1 MRRFVAALT
10 SLVLI
15 LNQSAAPAWVWG
27 RTGHRVIAKL
37 AERHLSDRARAE
49 IRELLESD
57 ESLADCSTWADDLA
71 EKNHRPP
78 LAASSDRRVEGA

>member
-1 MRRFVAALT
+1 MRRFAAALT

-15 LNQSAAPAWVWG
+15 RKQFTTPAWAWG
-27 RTGHRVIAKL
+27 RTGHRVISKF
-37 AERHLSDRARAE
+37 AERHPTDQARAE
-49 IRELLESD
+49 IRSLLESD
-57 ESLADCSTWADDLA
+57 ELLADCSTWADDLA